1 MSIEI
6 KQRLLPDGRPNKP
19 NKPMVPEWI
28 TIHNTDNLTGTAE
41 SHARYILDGSGGR
54 QASWHY
60 TVDDVDIFQ
69 HLRDNEQGWHAG
81 DGDGPG
87 NQTSLGMEVC
97 MFIGMKTEVAWRN
110 AAWLA
115 AFLINRHKLT
125 VEHVV
130 PHQKWSGKLCPSQ
143 LLPYWSKFINMV
155 KEELQKIPRPKNEA
169 IIEVNGAR
177 VALGIFVNNLV
188 FAPIRDIGT
197 AIGAP
202 VGWDSGSKTASIN
215 GNNVTG
221 GQLIGGKAYAPVRA
235 VAEAAGAKVNWNGKE
250 KTISIQLQL

>member
-19 NKPMVPEWI
+19 NKPMVPGWI

-125 VEHVV
+125 AEHVV

-155 KEELQKIPRPKNEA
+155 KEEHIRKQPC
-169 IIEVNGAR
+169 
-177 VALGIFVNNLV
+177 
-188 FAPIRDIGT
+188 FAPIRDIGA

-202 VGWDSGSKTASIN
+202 VVWDNGSKTASIN
-215 GNNVTG
+215 GNNVAG
-221 GQLIGGKAYAPVRA
+221 GRLIGGKAYAPVRA

-250 KTISIQLQL
+250 KTISIQLHL